1 MTPNAMTTLD
11 KTIAFLRKK
20 TNMIS
25 KRAALEMM
33 GKSEEEMRIIWDR
46 ITMDFCN
53 MGMKYFVRE
62 YNKNLQKSQEV

>member
-1 MTPNAMTTLD
+1 
-11 KTIAFLRKK
+11 
-20 TNMIS
+20 MIS

-62 YNKNLQKSQEV
+62 YNKNLQKSQKL